1 MRPYLTTPGRYGHN
15 PRMVAFASRV
25 DDWKAVRRGLGLSQ
39 REFAALLTV
48 HVCTIK
54 RIEHDNQSRHPR
66 VEKLLRF
73 WLHHPD
79 FIARL
84 RENKVPHPWPEDM
97 KSNDIPGSVPV
108 VRRPES
114 GFAGPP
120 DP

>member
-1 MRPYLTTPGRYGHN
+1 
-15 PRMVAFASRV
+15 MVAFHSRV
-25 DDWKAVRRGLGLSQ
+25 DDWKALRRGLGLSQ

-54 RIEHDNQSRHPR
+54 RIEHDNRTRHPR

-79 FIARL
+79 LRTRL
-84 RENKVPHPWPEDM
+84 RENQVSHPWPEDVN
-97 KSNDIPGSVPV
+97 SDASPGPISL
-108 VRRPES
+108 VRSAQS
-114 GFAGPP
+114 GSAGPA